1 MNMNMN
7 MNTKN
12 AKIGYEVEIGYYTF
26 DFGSERWDALQFAT
40 IAKANIDDKATNIR
54 IVTRI
59 LEDNEQK
66 CDNEPK
72 TESEDI

>member
-1 MNMNMN
+1 MN

-40 IAKANIDDKATNIR
+40 IAKSNIDDKATAIR

>member
-40 IAKANIDDKATNIR
+40 IAKANIDDKATVIR
-54 IVTRI
+54 IVTRV

>member
-1 MNMNMN
+1 MNMN

-40 IAKANIDDKATNIR
+40 IAKANIDGKATAIR

>member
-1 MNMNMN
+1 MNMN

-40 IAKANIDDKATNIR
+40 IAKANIDDKATVIR

-66 CDNEPK
+66 CDNELK